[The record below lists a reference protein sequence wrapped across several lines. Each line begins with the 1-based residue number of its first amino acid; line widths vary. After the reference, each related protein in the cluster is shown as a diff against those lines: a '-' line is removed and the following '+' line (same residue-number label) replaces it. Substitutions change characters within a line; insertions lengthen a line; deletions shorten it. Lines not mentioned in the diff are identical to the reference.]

1 VLDRQ
6 SYELKACGCFNIR
19 RGWEGRRLTLCATWV
34 RAEEKMA
41 DFERQVEELSGR
53 VSSLM
58 EEKRTLES
66 RNSLLERVVQLKQD
80 TCTETVRRRLE
91 APRPWQW
98 RRPVLGNSCLATA
111 QAAIWLHRHFVWLL
125 ACCGGRTRF
134 IWVLGDQDSSQ
145 PVIARAPAH
154 IGAHRRGQ
162 RAPSTRGALARSAS

>member
-80 TCTETVRRRLE
+80 TCTETVRRRAPALE
-91 APRPWQW
+91 APRPRQLMLGHCASSNLASQAL
-98 RRPVLGNSCLATA
+98 RLAFGVLWAPNAVRLG
-111 QAAIWLHRHFVWLL
+111 LL
-125 ACCGGRTRF
+125 R
-134 IWVLGDQDSSQ
+134 L
-145 PVIARAPAH
+145 P
-154 IGAHRRGQ
+154 
-162 RAPSTRGALARSAS
+162 RSL